1 MTHKNE
7 STNNAITYIVPK
19 NKTMVHRI
27 RLNNRILRVVVIY
40 IFGYKTYCKR
50 VFNLMEIKTTP
61 TFKQFL
67 QSETLS
73 ADKSKSYYQR

>member
-7 STNNAITYIVPK
+7 STNNAITYVVPK
-19 NKTMVHRI
+19 NKTMAHSI
-27 RLNNRILRVVVIY
+27 SLNNSILRIVVISV
-40 IFGYKTYCKR
+40 FGFKTYWKR

-73 ADKSKSYYQR
+73 ADKSKSYDQR